1 MVNGIDSVLLKNAC
15 QGENRN
21 KGNGLNVEEIRKY
34 LVSKNVVDAGD
45 NKYIKRGILQK
56 MLCKTIGD
64 ASRTS
69 SRTPPRPSVPPVSTR
84 PSVPRGPPRTRNEFQ
99 SQPRSHNIEFGTPNE
114 EEKHE
119 TSELMHKTS
128 RNVQMSAEDYRESG
142 GKAGDVCDREN
153 GPRCLQFNQ
162 HGRATWRKEKF
173 KNGPDC
179 NTEEKVNCDV
189 QNTSRPS
196 SSRSPPRASSSRSP
210 RLSPPTSSSTVVRPT
225 NKGPNDEECE
235 NGICRRPPK
244 LHSTTPPSL
253 VGDGDQES
261 PGTYLK
267 RVPPKLSPTMPP
279 SPVGDPEWISALKN
293 QVIDI
298 SNNIRTETSKL
309 DEGDGEYLADIVNHL
324 HAVYKIL
331 KEHVINNGK
340 M

>member
-1 MVNGIDSVLLKNAC
+1 MVNEIDSALLKNAC
-15 QGENRN
+15 KGETRQT
-21 KGNGLNVEEIRKY
+21 GNGLNVNEIRKY
-34 LVSKNVVDAGD
+34 LESKNVVGVGD
-45 NKYIKRGILQK
+45 KYIDILQK
-56 MLCKTIGD
+56 ILCKTIGD

-69 SRTPPRPSVPPVSTR
+69 SRKPPRPSAPP
-84 PSVPRGPPRTRNEFQ
+84 GPPRMLNEFQ
-99 SQPRSHNIEFGTPNE
+99 SHVIEGVTPNE

-119 TSELMHKTS
+119 TSELVHKTS
-128 RNVQMSAEDYRESG
+128 RNVQMSAEDYYKRG
-142 GKAGDVCDREN
+142 GGNAGDVCDREN
-153 GPRCLQFNQ
+153 GPRCLQVNQ
-162 HGRATWRKEKF
+162 HGHFTWRKEKF